1 MALKKLFVIV
11 LVAAVL
17 VACGDDDSSDFATRP
32 SGDSSSAC
40 EDCDDLSSSK
50 VKSSSSF
57 SVTPQSSER
66 ETSVSSSSS
75 AKSSSSE
82 KKTESSSSMTSSSSS
97 SVDSSSSSVMSS
109 SSSDGSSSSSAMS
122 SSSDASSSCSS
133 VKSSSSLAKS
143 SSSIAYV
150 EPCRTDSVDTCEYG
164 TLTDERDGQTY
175 KTVKIGDQVWMAENL
190 NYAYTGV
197 PFIYGGII
205 TDSTTRCYGDDES
218 NCMSLS
224 DSTGWFCF
232 GDDGLPC
239 LFTSDSSSWCYN
251 DDPANC
257 AKYGRLYTWAAAID
271 SVKLVNDA
279 KDPQDCGDGKI
290 CTLPAK
296 VQGICPTGWHLP
308 NETEWKTLFT
318 AVGSIVAGSYSDA
331 HYHSAA
337 GKMLKSTSGWMDYEY
352 EGRKNGNGT
361 DAFGFSALPA
371 GQRLF
376 TGDFSNEGKSA
387 HFWCSAE
394 LNRYHACDLDLYY
407 GNSATLE
414 YSYKSSGY
422 PVRCVKD

>member
-1 MALKKLFVIV
+1 M
-11 LVAAVL
+11 
-17 VACGDDDSSDFATRP
+17 
-32 SGDSSSAC
+32 
-40 EDCDDLSSSK
+40 
-50 VKSSSSF
+50 
-57 SVTPQSSER
+57 
-66 ETSVSSSSS
+66 
-75 AKSSSSE
+75 
-82 KKTESSSSMTSSSSS
+82 
-97 SVDSSSSSVMSS
+97 
-109 SSSDGSSSSSAMS
+109 
-122 SSSDASSSCSS
+122 
-133 VKSSSSLAKS
+133 
-143 SSSIAYV
+143 
-150 EPCRTDSVDTCEYG
+150 DTCEYG

-224 DSTGWFCF
+224 DSTRWLCYV
-232 GDDGLPC
+232 DDGLPC

-271 SVKLVNDA
+271 SVKLVNDT

-318 AVGSIVAGSYSDA
+318 AVGSMVAGSYSDA

-337 GKMLKSTSGWMDYEY
+337 GKMLKSTSGWKDYEY

-361 DAFGFSALPA
+361 DAFGFSALPV
-371 GQRLF
+371 GDRDF
-376 TGDFSNEGKSA
+376 TGEFSDEGKSA

-414 YSYKSSGY
+414 YSYKSNGY
-422 PVRCVKD
+422 PVRCVKDLQAE

>member
-1 MALKKLFVIV
+1 MARRYSVISICFF
-11 LVAAVL
+11 LV
-17 VACGDDDSSDFATRP
+17 R
-32 SGDSSSAC
+32 
-40 EDCDDLSSSK
+40 K
-50 VKSSSSF
+50 
-57 SVTPQSSER
+57 
-66 ETSVSSSSS
+66 
-75 AKSSSSE
+75 
-82 KKTESSSSMTSSSSS
+82 
-97 SVDSSSSSVMSS
+97 
-109 SSSDGSSSSSAMS
+109 
-122 SSSDASSSCSS
+122 SSCSS

-224 DSTGWFCF
+224 DSTSWFCY

-296 VQGICPTGWHLP
+296 VRGICPTGWHLP

-318 AVGSIVAGSYSDA
+318 AVESMVAGSYSDA

-337 GKMLKSTSGWMDYEY
+337 GKMLKSTSGWKDYEY

-371 GQRLF
+371 GHRLF
-376 TGDFSNEGKSA
+376 TGEFSNEGKSA
-387 HFWCSAE
+387 NFWCSAE
-394 LNRYHACDLDLYY
+394 LNRYHACDLHLYY

-414 YSYKSSGY
+414 YSYKSNGY
-422 PVRCVKD
+422 PVRCLKDL

>member
-1 MALKKLFVIV
+1 MALKKFLMIGV
-11 LVAAVL
+11 VATLL
-17 VACGDDDSSDFATRP
+17 VACGDDSGSNSVTDSDEV
-32 SGDSSSAC
+32 SSSSVC
-40 EDCDDLSSSK
+40 KNCDGSSSSK
-50 VKSSSSF
+50 AKSSSS
-57 SVTPQSSER
+57 SRKKGDAGTESGM
-66 ETSVSSSSS
+66 TSSS
-75 AKSSSSE
+75 AKSSL
-82 KKTESSSSMTSSSSS
+82 SS

-143 SSSIAYV
+143 SSSVAYV

-224 DSTGWFCF
+224 DSTSWFCYV
-232 GDDGLPC
+232 DDGLPC

-296 VQGICPTGWHLP
+296 VRGICPTGWHLP

-318 AVGSIVAGSYSDA
+318 AVGSMVAGSYSDA

-337 GKMLKSTSGWMDYEY
+337 GKMLKSTSGWKDYEY

-361 DAFGFSALPA
+361 DAFGFSALPV
-371 GQRLF
+371 GDRDF
-376 TGDFSNEGKSA
+376 TGEFSDEGKYA
-387 HFWCSAE
+387 NFWCSAE
-394 LNRYHACDLDLYY
+394 LNRYHACDLNLYY

-414 YSYKSSGY
+414 YSYKSNGY

>member
-1 MALKKLFVIV
+1 MALKKFLMIGC
-11 LVAAVL
+11 VAAVL
-17 VACGDDDSSDFATRP
+17 VACGDDSSFAPRNDEP
-32 SGDSSSAC
+32 SSSV
-40 EDCDDLSSSK
+40 EEESSSS
-50 VKSSSSF
+50 VTPDSVPGAQSSISMKSSSSSS
-57 SVTPQSSER
+57 SVIASDAKPSKDSKSSSSKAKSSSSKNGDAGTR
-66 ETSVSSSSS
+66 SSSSGQAPSGMTSSSAKSSSSSS
-75 AKSSSSE
+75 AKSSSSLA
-82 KKTESSSSMTSSSSS
+82 KFSSS
-97 SVDSSSSSVMSS
+97 SV
-109 SSSDGSSSSSAMS
+109 
-122 SSSDASSSCSS
+122 
-133 VKSSSSLAKS
+133 
-143 SSSIAYV
+143 AYL
-150 EPCRTDSVDTCEYG
+150 EPCRTDSVDICEYG

-175 KTVKIGDQVWMAENL
+175 KTVKIGEQVWMAENL

-197 PFIYGGII
+197 PFIYGGVT
-205 TDSTTRCYGDDES
+205 TDSITWCLGDDES
-218 NCMSLS
+218 SCKSRS
-224 DSTGWFCF
+224 DSTRWWCF
-232 GDDGLPC
+232 HDDEFC

-337 GKMLKSTSGWMDYEY
+337 GKMLKSTSGWKDYEL
-352 EGRKNGNGT
+352 EGRKNGNGM

-371 GQRLF
+371 GDRYLA
-376 TGDFSNEGKSA
+376 GDFSDEGKYA

-414 YSYKSSGY
+414 YSYKSSAY
-422 PVRCVKD
+422 SVRCVKDLQAE

>member
-1 MALKKLFVIV
+1 MFLKKILTIGF
-11 LVAAVL
+11 VAAVL
-17 VACGDDDSSDFATRP
+17 VACGDDSSFAPRNDEP
-32 SGDSSSAC
+32 SSSI
-40 EDCDDLSSSK
+40 EEESSSS
-50 VKSSSSF
+50 VTPDSVPGAQSSISMKSSSSSS
-57 SVTPQSSER
+57 SVIASDAKQSKDSKSSSSKAKSSSSKNGDAGTR
-66 ETSVSSSSS
+66 SSSSGQAPSGMTSSSAKSSSSSS
-75 AKSSSSE
+75 AKSSSSLA
-82 KKTESSSSMTSSSSS
+82 KFSSS
-97 SVDSSSSSVMSS
+97 SV
-109 SSSDGSSSSSAMS
+109 
-122 SSSDASSSCSS
+122 
-133 VKSSSSLAKS
+133 
-143 SSSIAYV
+143 AYL
-150 EPCRTDSVDTCEYG
+150 EPCRTDSVDICEYG
-164 TLTDERDGQTY
+164 TLTDERDGQTF
-175 KTVKIGDQVWMAENL
+175 KTVKIGEQVWMAENL

-197 PFIYGGII
+197 PFIYGGVT
-205 TDSTTRCYGDDES
+205 TDSITWCLGDDES
-218 NCMSLS
+218 SCQSRS
-224 DSTGWFCF
+224 DSTRWWCF
-232 GDDGLPC
+232 HDDEFC

-337 GKMLKSTSGWMDYEY
+337 GKMLKSTSGWKDYEL
-352 EGRKNGNGT
+352 EGRKNGNGM

-371 GQRLF
+371 GDRYLA
-376 TGDFSNEGKSA
+376 GDFSDEGKYA

-414 YSYKSSGY
+414 YSYKSSAY
-422 PVRCVKD
+422 SVRCVKD

>member
-1 MALKKLFVIV
+1 MTLKKFLMIGVV
-11 LVAAVL
+11 VAVL

-40 EDCDDLSSSK
+40 EDCDDSSSSK

-224 DSTGWFCF
+224 DSTSWFCYV
-232 GDDGLPC
+232 DDGLPC

-296 VQGICPTGWHLP
+296 VRGICPTGWHLP
-308 NETEWKTLFT
+308 NETEWKTLFM
-318 AVGSIVAGSYSDA
+318 AVGSMVAGSYSDA
-331 HYHSAA
+331 YYHSAA

-361 DAFGFSALPA
+361 DAFGFSALPV
-371 GQRLF
+371 GDRDF
-376 TGDFSNEGKSA
+376 TGEFSDEGKSA

-422 PVRCVKD
+422 PVRCLKD

>member
-1 MALKKLFVIV
+1 MFLKKILTIGF
-11 LVAAVL
+11 VAAVL
-17 VACGDDDSSDFATRP
+17 VACGDDSSFAPRNDEP
-32 SGDSSSAC
+32 SSSI
-40 EDCDDLSSSK
+40 EEESSSS
-50 VKSSSSF
+50 VTPDSVPGAQSSISMKSSSSSS
-57 SVTPQSSER
+57 SVIASDAKQSKDSK
-66 ETSVSSSSS
+66 SSSSKAMSSSSS
-75 AKSSSSE
+75 AKSSSAAL
-82 KKTESSSSMTSSSSS
+82 SSSKDVEPVETSSSSS
-97 SVDSSSSSVMSS
+97 SVDSSSSSVKSS
-109 SSSDGSSSSSAMS
+109 SSSFA
-122 SSSDASSSCSS
+122 
-133 VKSSSSLAKS
+133 KSSSSLAKFS
-143 SSSIAYV
+143 SSSVAYL
-150 EPCRTDSVDTCEYG
+150 EPCRTDSVDICEYG

-175 KTVKIGDQVWMAENL
+175 KTVKIGEQVWMAENL

-197 PFIYGGII
+197 PFIYGGVT
-205 TDSTTRCYGDDES
+205 TDSITWCLGDDES
-218 NCMSLS
+218 SCKSRS
-224 DSTGWFCF
+224 DSTRWWCF
-232 GDDGLPC
+232 HDDEFC

-337 GKMLKSTSGWMDYEY
+337 GKMLKSTSGWKDYEL
-352 EGRKNGNGT
+352 EGRKNGNGM

-371 GQRLF
+371 GDRYL
-376 TGDFSNEGKSA
+376 TGDFSDEGKYA
-387 HFWCSAE
+387 CFWCSAE
-394 LNRYHACDLDLYY
+394 LNRYHACDLHLYY

-414 YSYKSSGY
+414 YSYKSSAY

>member
-1 MALKKLFVIV
+1 MALKKFLMIGC
-11 LVAAVL
+11 VAAVL
-17 VACGDDDSSDFATRP
+17 VACGDDSSFAPRN
-32 SGDSSSAC
+32 D
-40 EDCDDLSSSK
+40 ELSSS
-50 VKSSSSF
+50 VEEESSSSVTPDSVPGAQSSISMKSSSSSS
-57 SVTPQSSER
+57 SVIASDAKPSKDSKSSSSKAKSSSSKNGDAGTR
-66 ETSVSSSSS
+66 SSSSGQAPSGMTSSSAKSSSSSS
-75 AKSSSSE
+75 AKSSSSLA
-82 KKTESSSSMTSSSSS
+82 KFSSS
-97 SVDSSSSSVMSS
+97 SV
-109 SSSDGSSSSSAMS
+109 
-122 SSSDASSSCSS
+122 
-133 VKSSSSLAKS
+133 
-143 SSSIAYV
+143 AYL

-175 KTVKIGDQVWMAENL
+175 KTVKIGEQVWMAENL

-197 PFIYGGII
+197 PFIYGGVT
-205 TDSTTRCYGDDES
+205 TDSITWCLGDDES
-218 NCMSLS
+218 SCESRS
-224 DSTGWFCF
+224 DSTRWWCF
-232 GDDGLPC
+232 HDDEFC

-337 GKMLKSTSGWMDYEY
+337 GKMLKSTSGWKDYEL
-352 EGRKNGNGT
+352 EGRKNGNGM

-371 GQRLF
+371 GDRYLA
-376 TGDFSNEGKSA
+376 GDFSDEGKYA

-414 YSYKSSGY
+414 YSYKSSAY
-422 PVRCVKD
+422 SVRCVKD

>member
-1 MALKKLFVIV
+1 MTLKKFLMTGFVAT
-11 LVAAVL
+11 LL
-17 VACGDDDSSDFATRP
+17 VACGDDSGSNSVTDSDEV
-32 SGDSSSAC
+32 SSSSVC
-40 EDCDDLSSSK
+40 KNCDGSSSSK
-50 VKSSSSF
+50 AKSSSS
-57 SVTPQSSER
+57 SRKKGDAGTESGM
-66 ETSVSSSSS
+66 TSSS
-75 AKSSSSE
+75 AKSSSSF
-82 KKTESSSSMTSSSSS
+82 

-143 SSSIAYV
+143 SSSVAYV

-224 DSTGWFCF
+224 DSTRWICYV
-232 GDDGLPC
+232 DDGLPC

-296 VQGICPTGWHLP
+296 VRGICPTGWHLP

-318 AVGSIVAGSYSDA
+318 AVESMVAGSYSDA

-337 GKMLKSTSGWMDYEY
+337 GKMLKSTSGWKDYEY

-361 DAFGFSALPA
+361 DAFGFSALPV
-371 GQRLF
+371 GDRDL
-376 TGDFSNEGKSA
+376 TGEFSDEGKYA
-387 HFWCSAE
+387 NFWCSAE
-394 LNRYHACDLDLYY
+394 LNRYHACDLHLYY

-414 YSYKSSGY
+414 YSYKSNGY

>member
-1 MALKKLFVIV
+1 MALKKFLMIGV
-11 LVAAVL
+11 VATLL
-17 VACGDDDSSDFATRP
+17 VACGDDSGSNSVTDSDEV
-32 SGDSSSAC
+32 SSSSVC
-40 EDCDDLSSSK
+40 KNCDGSSSSK
-50 VKSSSSF
+50 TKSSSS
-57 SVTPQSSER
+57 SRKKGDAGTRSS
-66 ETSVSSSSS
+66 SSGQAPSGMTSSS
-75 AKSSSSE
+75 AKSSSS
-82 KKTESSSSMTSSSSS
+82 
-97 SVDSSSSSVMSS
+97 SV
-109 SSSDGSSSSSAMS
+109 
-122 SSSDASSSCSS
+122 
-133 VKSSSSLAKS
+133 
-143 SSSIAYV
+143 AYV
-150 EPCRTDSVDTCEYG
+150 EPCRTNSVDTCEYG

-175 KTVKIGDQVWMAENL
+175 KTVKIGEQVWMAENL

-197 PFIYGGII
+197 PFVYGGVT
-205 TDSTTRCYGDDES
+205 TDSITWCLGDDES
-218 NCMSLS
+218 SCKSRS
-224 DSTGWFCF
+224 DSTRWWCF
-232 GDDGLPC
+232 HDDEFC

-296 VQGICPTGWHLP
+296 VRGICPTGWHLP

-337 GKMLKSTSGWMDYEY
+337 GKMLKSTSGWKDYEL
-352 EGRKNGNGT
+352 EGRKNGNGM

-371 GQRLF
+371 GDRYLA
-376 TGDFSNEGKSA
+376 GDFSDEGKYA

-414 YSYKSSGY
+414 YSYKSSAY
-422 PVRCVKD
+422 SVRCVKDLQAE

>member
-1 MALKKLFVIV
+1 MFLKKFLTIAF
-11 LVAAVL
+11 VAAVL
-17 VACGDDDSSDFATRP
+17 VACGDDSSFAPRNDEP
-32 SGDSSSAC
+32 SSSI
-40 EDCDDLSSSK
+40 EEESSSS
-50 VKSSSSF
+50 VTPDSVPGAQSSISMKSSSSSS
-57 SVTPQSSER
+57 SVIASDAKQSKDSKSSSSKAMSSSSSAKSSSAASSSSKDVEPVK
-66 ETSVSSSSS
+66 TSSSSSSVDSSGSSVKSSSSSS
-75 AKSSSSE
+75 AKSSSSLA
-82 KKTESSSSMTSSSSS
+82 KFSSS
-97 SVDSSSSSVMSS
+97 SV
-109 SSSDGSSSSSAMS
+109 
-122 SSSDASSSCSS
+122 
-133 VKSSSSLAKS
+133 
-143 SSSIAYV
+143 AYL
-150 EPCRTDSVDTCEYG
+150 EPCRTDSVDICEYG

-224 DSTGWFCF
+224 DSTSWFCY

-296 VQGICPTGWHLP
+296 VRGICPTGWHLP

-318 AVGSIVAGSYSDA
+318 AVGSMVAGSYSDA

-371 GQRLF
+371 GRRFL
-376 TGDFSNEGKSA
+376 TGDFSDEGKYA
-387 HFWCSAE
+387 NFWCSAE
-394 LNRYHACDLDLYY
+394 LNRYHACDLHLYY

-414 YSYKSSGY
+414 YSYKNNGY
-422 PVRCVKD
+422 PVRCVRD

>member
-1 MALKKLFVIV
+1 MALKKFLMVGIMT
-11 LVAAVL
+11 AVL
-17 VACGDDDSSDFATRP
+17 VACSDDSSDFATRP

-40 EDCDDLSSSK
+40 EDCDGSSSSK
-50 VKSSSSF
+50 VKSSSS
-57 SVTPQSSER
+57 SR
-66 ETSVSSSSS
+66 
-75 AKSSSSE
+75 
-82 KKTESSSSMTSSSSS
+82 KKGDAETESGMTSSGAKSSSSS

-109 SSSDGSSSSSAMS
+109 SSSNGLSSSSAMS

-133 VKSSSSLAKS
+133 VKSSSSLAKFS
-143 SSSIAYV
+143 SSSVAYL

-175 KTVKIGDQVWMAENL
+175 KTVKIGEQVWMAENL

-197 PFIYGGII
+197 PFIYGGVT
-205 TDSTTRCYGDDES
+205 TDSITWCLGDDES
-218 NCMSLS
+218 SCKSRS
-224 DSTGWFCF
+224 DSTRWWCF
-232 GDDGLPC
+232 HDDEFC

-337 GKMLKSTSGWMDYEY
+337 GKMLKSTSGWKDYEL
-352 EGRKNGNGT
+352 EGRKNGNGM

-371 GQRLF
+371 GDRYLA
-376 TGDFSNEGKSA
+376 GDFSDEGKYA

-407 GNSATLE
+407 GNSAALE
-414 YSYKSSGY
+414 YSYKSSAY
-422 PVRCVKD
+422 SVRCVKDLQAE

>member
-1 MALKKLFVIV
+1 
-11 LVAAVL
+11 
-17 VACGDDDSSDFATRP
+17 
-32 SGDSSSAC
+32 
-40 EDCDDLSSSK
+40 
-50 VKSSSSF
+50 
-57 SVTPQSSER
+57 
-66 ETSVSSSSS
+66 
-75 AKSSSSE
+75 
-82 KKTESSSSMTSSSSS
+82 
-97 SVDSSSSSVMSS
+97 
-109 SSSDGSSSSSAMS
+109 MS

-133 VKSSSSLAKS
+133 VKSSSSLAKFS
-143 SSSIAYV
+143 SSSVAYL

-175 KTVKIGDQVWMAENL
+175 KTVKIGEQVWMAENL

-197 PFIYGGII
+197 PFIYGGVT
-205 TDSTTRCYGDDES
+205 TDSITWCLGDDES
-218 NCMSLS
+218 SCKSRS
-224 DSTGWFCF
+224 DSTRWWCF
-232 GDDGLPC
+232 HDDEFC

-337 GKMLKSTSGWMDYEY
+337 GKMLKSTSGWKDYEL
-352 EGRKNGNGT
+352 EGRKNGNGM

-371 GQRLF
+371 GDRYLA
-376 TGDFSNEGKSA
+376 GDFSDEGKYA

-414 YSYKSSGY
+414 YSYKSSAY
-422 PVRCVKD
+422 SVRCVKDLQAE

>member
-1 MALKKLFVIV
+1 MALKKFLMIGC
-11 LVAAVL
+11 VAAVL
-17 VACGDDDSSDFATRP
+17 VACGDDSSFAPRN
-32 SGDSSSAC
+32 D
-40 EDCDDLSSSK
+40 ELSSS
-50 VKSSSSF
+50 VEEESSSSVTPDSVPGAQSSISMKSSSSSS
-57 SVTPQSSER
+57 SVIASDAKSSKDSKSSSSKAKSSSSKNGDAGTR
-66 ETSVSSSSS
+66 SSSSGQAPSGMTSSSAKSSSSSS
-75 AKSSSSE
+75 AKSSSSLA
-82 KKTESSSSMTSSSSS
+82 KFSSS
-97 SVDSSSSSVMSS
+97 SV
-109 SSSDGSSSSSAMS
+109 
-122 SSSDASSSCSS
+122 
-133 VKSSSSLAKS
+133 
-143 SSSIAYV
+143 AYL

-175 KTVKIGDQVWMAENL
+175 KTVKIGEQVWMAENL

-197 PFIYGGII
+197 PFIYGGVT
-205 TDSTTRCYGDDES
+205 TDSITWCLGDDES
-218 NCMSLS
+218 SCKSRS
-224 DSTGWFCF
+224 DSTRWWCF
-232 GDDGLPC
+232 HDDEFC

-337 GKMLKSTSGWMDYEY
+337 GKMLKSTSGWKDYEL
-352 EGRKNGNGT
+352 EGRKNGNGM

-371 GQRLF
+371 GDRYLA
-376 TGDFSNEGKSA
+376 GDFSDEGKYA

-414 YSYKSSGY
+414 YSYKSSAY
-422 PVRCVKD
+422 SVRCVKD

>member
-1 MALKKLFVIV
+1 
-11 LVAAVL
+11 
-17 VACGDDDSSDFATRP
+17 
-32 SGDSSSAC
+32 
-40 EDCDDLSSSK
+40 
-50 VKSSSSF
+50 
-57 SVTPQSSER
+57 
-66 ETSVSSSSS
+66 
-75 AKSSSSE
+75 
-82 KKTESSSSMTSSSSS
+82 
-97 SVDSSSSSVMSS
+97 
-109 SSSDGSSSSSAMS
+109 MS

-133 VKSSSSLAKS
+133 VKSSSSLAKFS
-143 SSSIAYV
+143 SSSVAYL

-175 KTVKIGDQVWMAENL
+175 KTVKIGEQVWMAENL

-224 DSTGWFCF
+224 DSTSWFCY

-296 VQGICPTGWHLP
+296 VRGICPTGWHLP

-337 GKMLKSTSGWMDYEY
+337 GKMLKSTSGWKDYEL
-352 EGRKNGNGT
+352 EGRKNGNGM

-371 GQRLF
+371 GDRYLA
-376 TGDFSNEGKSA
+376 GDFSDEGKYA

-414 YSYKSSGY
+414 YSYKSSAY
-422 PVRCVKD
+422 SVRCVKDLQAE

>member
-1 MALKKLFVIV
+1 MALQKFLMIGV
-11 LVAAVL
+11 VAALL
-17 VACGDDDSSDFATRP
+17 VACDDDSVSISVTDSDEV
-32 SGDSSSAC
+32 SSSSVC
-40 EDCDDLSSSK
+40 KNCDDLSSSK

-75 AKSSSSE
+75 
-82 KKTESSSSMTSSSSS
+82 
-97 SVDSSSSSVMSS
+97 VMSS
-109 SSSDGSSSSSAMS
+109 SSSDGSSSSS
-122 SSSDASSSCSS
+122 
-133 VKSSSSLAKS
+133 AKS

-224 DSTGWFCF
+224 DSTSWFCY

-296 VQGICPTGWHLP
+296 VRGICPTGWHLP
-308 NETEWKTLFT
+308 NETEWKTLFM
-318 AVGSIVAGSYSDA
+318 AVGSMVAGSYSDA
-331 HYHSAA
+331 YHHSAA

-371 GQRLF
+371 DHRLF
-376 TGDFSNEGKSA
+376 TGEFSNEGKSA
-387 HFWCSAE
+387 NFWCSAE
-394 LNRYHACDLDLYY
+394 LNRYHACDLHLYY

-414 YSYKSSGY
+414 YSYKSNGY
-422 PVRCVKD
+422 PVRCLKDLQAE